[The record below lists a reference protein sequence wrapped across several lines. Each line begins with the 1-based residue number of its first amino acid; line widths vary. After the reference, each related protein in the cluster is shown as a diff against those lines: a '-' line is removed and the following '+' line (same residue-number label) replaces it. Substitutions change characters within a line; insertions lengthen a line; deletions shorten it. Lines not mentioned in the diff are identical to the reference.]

1 MLSLRFAL
9 RYLLSRKSHGAV
21 NIISAIS
28 VGAVAV
34 AAAAMIIVLSVFN
47 GFRQLAESKLSN
59 LDPDFMLTPVEGK
72 SFGNVAEALEAVRK
86 VQGVGSAQPEI
97 TGQAFAVAGDMRM
110 GVIMKGMTAE
120 GIAAS
125 GIASRVIDGTA
136 TILPADT
143 LCEGPSPS
151 SALLSVGAAMSLNLR
166 PQPGLELFELYEPR
180 REGRINPAN
189 PLGAFRTAQ
198 MMAQGV
204 YQIEQEE
211 YDKNMVIVP
220 YATAATLLGYTDRAT
235 SIAVQAAKGMC
246 NADLRRALT
255 EAAAPLG
262 LQVLDRYEQQP
273 QAFRMIAVEKW
284 ITFLMLTFILIIA
297 SFNILSS
304 LSMMMLEKEP
314 NMAILTAM
322 GAGRGLINRIFV
334 SQGWLIVMLG
344 GAAGMA
350 LGSAAVLCQQK
361 YGWVKLSA
369 SNPSMMTV
377 DTYPV
382 LLTPSDLLVAA
393 GAVTAVALLITPVIV
408 LLRSRR

>member
-1 MLSLRFAL
+1 MLSLRIAL

-47 GFRQLAESKLSN
+47 GFRELAESKLSS
-59 LDPDFMLTPVEGK
+59 LDPDFMLTAVEGK
-72 SFGNVAEALEAVRK
+72 SFPRLGEALRSISA

-97 TGQAFAVAGDMRM
+97 TEQAFAVAGDMRM
-110 GVIMKGMTAE
+110 GVIMKGMTRE

-125 GIASRVIDGTA
+125 GIGKRIIDGTA
-136 TILPADT
+136 SIAPSLSSDSPA
-143 LCEGPSPS
+143 G
-151 SALLSVGAAMSLNLR
+151 ALLSVGAAMNLNVR
-166 PQPGLELFELYEPR
+166 PQPDLNSFELYEPR

-189 PLGAFRTAQ
+189 PLGAFRTAP
-198 MMAQGV
+198 MTDAGV

-220 YATAATLLGYTDRAT
+220 FSTAANLLGYTDRAT
-235 SIAVQAAKGMC
+235 SIAVNAAEGMC
-246 NADLRRALT
+246 NSTLRHALE
-255 EAAAPLG
+255 EAAAPYG

-284 ITFLMLTFILIIA
+284 ITFLMLAFILVIA
-297 SFNILSS
+297 SFNIVSS

-322 GAGRGLINRIFV
+322 GAGRGFVNRIFV
-334 SQGWLIVMLG
+334 SQGWLIVLLG
-344 GAAGMA
+344 GAAGIA

-382 LLTPSDLLVAA
+382 LLTPTDLLVAA